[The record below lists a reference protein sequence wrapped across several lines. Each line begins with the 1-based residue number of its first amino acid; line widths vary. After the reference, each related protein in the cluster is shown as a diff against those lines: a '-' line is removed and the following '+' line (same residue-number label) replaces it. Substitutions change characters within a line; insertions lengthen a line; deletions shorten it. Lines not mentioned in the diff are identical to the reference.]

1 MLHRHDPDGLIVIA
15 QPAHAWI
22 SGQLARA
29 WGNEAFGRVEPWE
42 EVCLAAEQHDIGM
55 AAWETAPTFNPAT
68 GCSHHFMNLPVGLH
82 LGVFAAAT
90 PLALT
95 QSRYAALLTSLHFT
109 GLAERRNNPAD
120 TPKDQAAVRD
130 YIARTAA
137 WQEATLADL
146 RRHPRYAPHATPE
159 AVARNRQLVRAWD
172 WFSLILLLGFDRAA
186 IVPGVPVA
194 TGSADLTLTQAAG
207 DPARIAVAPWPF
219 ARDAV
224 ALVCEGRRLPDT
236 YPDQGA
242 MRAALARAPWVTL
255 EFTLVEG

>member
-1 MLHRHDPDGLIVIA
+1 MLHRKDPAGLIVIA

-29 WGNEAFGRVEPWE
+29 WGNAQFGRVEPWE

-68 GCSHHFMNLPVGLH
+68 GTAHHFMNLPIGLH

-109 GLAERRNNPAD
+109 GLAERRDNPAD
-120 TPKDQAAVRD
+120 TPKDRAAVRD
-130 YIARTAA
+130 FVARTVA
-137 WQEATLADL
+137 WQESTIADL
-146 RRHPRYAPHATPE
+146 RAEPRYAAYATPE
-159 AVARNRQLVRAWD
+159 AIARNRQLVRIWD
-172 WFSLILLLGFDRAA
+172 WFSLVLLLGFDGTTT
-186 IVPGVPVA
+186 VPGVPSA
-194 TGSADLTLTQAAG
+194 TGSIDLTLTQSAD
-207 DPARIAVAPWPF
+207 DPTRIAVSPWPF
-219 ARDAV
+219 ARDHV
-224 ALVCEGRRLPDT
+224 SLVCEGRRLPDT
-236 YPDQGA
+236 YPDQDT

-255 EFTLVEG
+255 EFELLKG

>member
-1 MLHRHDPDGLIVIA
+1 MLHRNDPEGLIVIA

-29 WGNEAFGRVEPWE
+29 WGNAQFGQVAPWE

-55 AAWETAPTFNPAT
+55 AAWETAPTLNPQT
-68 GCSHHFMNLPVGLH
+68 GRPHHFMNLPIGLH

-120 TPKDQAAVRD
+120 TPKDLAAVRD
-130 YIARTAA
+130 YRARTAA
-137 WQEATLADL
+137 WQAETLASL
-146 RRHPRYAPHATPE
+146 RADPRYAPHATD
-159 AVARNRQLVRAWD
+159 AAIARNRQLVRIWD
-172 WFSLILLLGFDRAA
+172 WFSLIVLLGFDRTAT
-186 IVPGVPVA
+186 VPGVPA
-194 TGSADLTLTQAAG
+194 AGGSVDLTLTQSEA
-207 DPARIAVAPWPF
+207 DPSRITVDPWPF
-219 ARDAV
+219 ARESL

-236 YPDQGA
+236 YTDQAA

-255 EFTLVEG
+255 EFRLEG